1 VLKQAEKE
9 PDSVAFCLYPVQME
23 EVIKVADIGQ
33 VLPPKSTWFEPRMKN
48 GLLVK
53 RIGRQVGAKVKG

>member
-1 VLKQAEKE
+1 
-9 PDSVAFCLYPVQME
+9 
-23 EVIKVADIGQ
+23 VIKVADIGQ

-53 RIGRQVGAKVKG
+53 RIGKQIGVEVKG